1 MGTSSAADMDG
12 AASAPTTSTAAAR
25 TAKTEEKR

>member
-12 AASAPTTSTAAAR
+12 AASAPTTSTAAQ
-25 TAKTEEKR
+25 TAKAEQKR